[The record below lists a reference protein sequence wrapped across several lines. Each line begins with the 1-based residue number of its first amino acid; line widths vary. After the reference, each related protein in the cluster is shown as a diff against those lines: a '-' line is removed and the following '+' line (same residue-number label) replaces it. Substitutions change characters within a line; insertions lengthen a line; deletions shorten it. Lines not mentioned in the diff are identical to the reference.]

1 MKLNKFVIG
10 VWDDVEYDNLSY
22 YSDIFITTPTTV
34 DFEEVKKA
42 LMDARDS
49 DDIDACSI
57 DEVCDY
63 VCENHKLWS
72 WGWVTNQRNWAWN
85 FAENETLGD

>member
-1 MKLNKFVIG
+1 METFVIG
-10 VWDDVEYDNLSY
+10 IWDDDEYDNLSY
-22 YSDIFITTPTTV
+22 YSDISITVPKGT
-34 DFEEVKKA
+34 DFEKVKKA
-42 LMDARDS
+42 LMDARFD

-63 VCENHKLWS
+63 VCEKNGWEWDWFDNKRTWS
-72 WGWVTNQRNWAWN
+72 WN

>member
-1 MKLNKFVIG
+1 METFVIG
-10 VWDDVEYDNLSY
+10 IWADDEQDNLLY
-22 YSDIFITTPTTV
+22 YSDFSIAVPIGT
-34 DFEEVKKA
+34 DFETVKKA
-42 LMDARDS
+42 LMDARFD

-63 VCENHKLWS
+63 VCEKNGWKWDWFDSKRTWS
-72 WGWVTNQRNWAWN
+72 WN

>member
-1 MKLNKFVIG
+1 METFVIG
-10 VWDDVEYDNLSY
+10 IWDDDEYNTLSY
-22 YSDIFITTPTTV
+22 YSDISISVPKGTE
-34 DFEEVKKA
+34 FETVKKA
-42 LMDARDS
+42 LMDARFD

-63 VCENHKLWS
+63 VCEKNGWQWS
-72 WGWVTNQRNWAWN
+72 WFDNKRVWAWN

>member
-1 MKLNKFVIG
+1 METFIIG
-10 VWDDVEYDNLSY
+10 IWDDDEYDNLSY
-22 YSDIFITTPTTV
+22 YSDISITVPKGT
-34 DFEEVKKA
+34 DFEKVKKA
-42 LMDARDS
+42 LMDARFD

-63 VCENHKLWS
+63 VCEKN
-72 WGWVTNQRNWAWN
+72 GWKWDWFDNKRAWAWN